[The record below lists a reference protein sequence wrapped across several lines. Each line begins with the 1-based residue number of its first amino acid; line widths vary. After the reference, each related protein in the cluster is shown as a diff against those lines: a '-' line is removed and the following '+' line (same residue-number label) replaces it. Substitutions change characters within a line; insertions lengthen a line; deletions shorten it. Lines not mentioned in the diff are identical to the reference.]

1 MLNHKHNYFPMKN
14 EPKPG
19 QALLKQI
26 EDQGQELAYLQ
37 RKCKEHGIPI
47 LILVEGLSAAGK
59 GTLINRIIQPLD
71 PRGFKVSCI
80 ASPNRDEQLRPFLW
94 RFWKRTPSTGRIAIF
109 DRSWYRNLLDADI
122 DNRMSEAGLARAYE
136 DVRAFERQLRDG
148 GTIILKFFLEIT
160 KEEQSTRLATLQ
172 ANPATAWRVDDAV
185 LQRLGRYKE
194 YTKAVSR
201 MFKESDADAPIP
213 WVKLKAKNSHLAI
226 ANAQKVMIEVL
237 GKRVQ
242 LAKSRGISMP
252 KPKKPKPM
260 PRYDKAP
267 KLADVD
273 LSQRL
278 TKKEYLKIIEEKQAL
293 IHDLHHEMYRRR
305 IPMVIIYEGWDAA
318 GKGGNIRRLTARM
331 DPRGYEVIPVAA
343 PNDIEKSHHYLWR
356 FWSEFPKAGHVAIYD
371 RSWYGRVLVE
381 RVEGFCKEWE
391 WKQAFRE
398 INEMEGNFVNFGAVV
413 VKFWIHIDQDEQLRR
428 FKARELNPSKRWK
441 LGDEDWRNREKWKPY
456 EKATND
462 MFLRTHTPSAP
473 WTIIEG
479 NCKRFARIRA
489 LDTVINAIEKQ
500 FAE

>member
-1 MLNHKHNYFPMKN
+1 MKN
-14 EPKPG
+14 GPKPNK
-19 QALLKQI
+19 ALLKQI
-26 EDQGQELAYLQ
+26 EENGQELAYLQ

-122 DNRMSEAGLARAYE
+122 DDRMSEKGLAHAYH

-148 GTIILKFFLEIT
+148 GTIILKFFLDIT
-160 KEEQSTRLATLQ
+160 KEEQAARLSALQ

-201 MFKESDADAPIP
+201 MFEESDADAPIP
-213 WVKLKAKNSHLAI
+213 WVKLNAKNSYLAL
-226 ANAQKVMIEVL
+226 ATAQKVMMEVL
-237 GKRVQ
+237 GKRVK
-242 LAKSRGISMP
+242 LAKSRGISIP
-252 KPKKPKPM
+252 KPKNPKPM
-260 PRYDKAP
+260 PRFEKAP

-273 LSQRL
+273 LSQSL
-278 TKKEYLKIIEEKQAL
+278 SKKEYLKIIEEKQAY
-293 IHDLHHEMYRRR
+293 IHNLHHEMYRRR
-305 IPMVIIYEGWDAA
+305 IPMVMVYEGWDAA

-391 WKQAFRE
+391 WKQAYRE
-398 INEMEGNFVNFGAVV
+398 INEMEENFANFGAVI
-413 VKFWIHIDQDEQLRR
+413 VKFWIHIDQDEQLKR

-456 EKATND
+456 ERATND
-462 MFLRTHTPSAP
+462 MFLRTHTSNAP

-489 LDTVINAIEKQ
+489 LDTVIEAIEKR

>member
-1 MLNHKHNYFPMKN
+1 MKSS
-14 EPKPG
+14 PKPSK
-19 QALLKQI
+19 ALLKQI
-26 EDQGQELAYLQ
+26 EEQGQELAYLQ

-47 LILVEGLSAAGK
+47 LIIVEGLSAAGK

-80 ASPNRDEQLRPFLW
+80 ASPSRDEQLRPFLW
-94 RFWKRTPSTGRIAIF
+94 RFWRRTPSTGRIAIF

-122 DNRMSEAGLARAYE
+122 DNRLSEAGLARAYE

-160 KEEQSTRLATLQ
+160 RQEQTARLTALQ

-194 YTKAVSR
+194 YDHAVTR
-201 MFKESDADAPIP
+201 MYRESDADAPIP
-213 WVKLKAKNSHLAI
+213 WVKLKAKNNYI
-226 ANAQKVMIEVL
+226 ATATAQKVMIEVL
-237 GKRVQ
+237 GKRVR
-242 LAKSRGISMP
+242 LAKGRGISIP
-252 KPKKPKPM
+252 KPNRPSVM
-260 PRYDKAP
+260 PRFAKAP
-267 KLADVD
+267 KLNQVD
-273 LSQRL
+273 LSQTL
-278 TKKEYLKIIEEKQAL
+278 SKKDYLRVIEEKQAR
-293 IHDLHHEMYRRR
+293 IHDLHNEMYRRR
-305 IPMVIIYEGWDAA
+305 IPMVIVYEGWDAA

-391 WKQAFRE
+391 WKQAYRE
-398 INEMEGNFVNFGAVV
+398 INEMEENFVNAGTIL
-413 VKFWIHIDQDEQLRR
+413 VKFWLHIDPKEQLQR

-441 LGDEDWRNREKWKPY
+441 LGKEDWRNREKWGPY

-462 MFLRTHTPSAP
+462 MFLRTHTHHGP
-473 WTIIEG
+473 WTIIEA

-489 LDTVINAIEKQ
+489 LDTVIEAIEKR
-500 FAE
+500 FSE

>member
-1 MLNHKHNYFPMKN
+1 MKN
-14 EPKPG
+14 ASKPNK
-19 QALLKQI
+19 AMLKQI
-26 EDQGQELAYLQ
+26 EEQGQELAYLQ

-47 LILVEGLSAAGK
+47 LIIVEGLSAAGK

-94 RFWKRTPSTGRIAIF
+94 RFWNRTPSTGRIAIF

-122 DNRMSEAGLARAYE
+122 DNRMSEAGLTKAYE

-148 GTIILKFFLEIT
+148 GTIILKFFLDIT
-160 KEEQSTRLATLQ
+160 QQEQAARLSALQ

-194 YTKAVSR
+194 YTQAVTR
-201 MFKESDADAPIP
+201 MFKESDVDAPIP
-213 WVKLKAKNSHLAI
+213 WVKLKAKNSYLAT
-226 ANAQKVMIEVL
+226 ATAQKMMIEVL
-237 GKRVQ
+237 GKRVR
-242 LAKSRGISMP
+242 LAKGRGISVPRP
-252 KPKKPKPM
+252 KSQKPM

-267 KLADVD
+267 KLSDVD
-273 LSQRL
+273 LSQSL
-278 TKKEYLKIIEEKQAL
+278 SKKEYLKIVEEKQAH

-305 IPMVIIYEGWDAA
+305 IPMVMVYEGWDAA

-391 WKQAFRE
+391 WKQAYRE
-398 INEMEGNFVNFGAVV
+398 INEMEENFVNFGAVI
-413 VKFWIHIDQDEQLRR
+413 VKFWIHIDQDEQLKR
-428 FKARELNPSKRWK
+428 FKARELNHSKRWK
-441 LGDEDWRNREKWKPY
+441 LDEEDWRNREKWKPY

-462 MFLRTHTPSAP
+462 MFLRTHTSYAP

-489 LDTVINAIEKQ
+489 LDTVIEAIEKR

>member
-1 MLNHKHNYFPMKN
+1 MKN
-14 EPKPG
+14 GPKPSK
-19 QALLKQI
+19 ALLKQI
-26 EDQGQELAYLQ
+26 EEQGQELAYLQ

-122 DNRMSEAGLARAYE
+122 DNRMSEAGLARAYH

-148 GTIILKFFLEIT
+148 GTIILKFFLDIT
-160 KEEQSTRLATLQ
+160 KQEQSARLSALQ

-194 YTKAVSR
+194 YTHAVSR

-213 WVKLKAKNSHLAI
+213 WVKLKAKNSYLAT
-226 ANAQKVMIEVL
+226 ATAQKVMIEVL
-237 GKRVQ
+237 GKRVR
-242 LAKSRGISMP
+242 LAKGRGIQVP
-252 KPKKPKPM
+252 RPANPKPM

-267 KLADVD
+267 KLSDVD
-273 LSQRL
+273 LSQSL
-278 TKKEYLKIIEEKQAL
+278 SKKEYLKIIEEKQAR

-305 IPMVIIYEGWDAA
+305 IPMVMVYEGWDAA

-371 RSWYGRVLVE
+371 RSWYGRILVE

-391 WKQAFRE
+391 WKQAYRE
-398 INEMEGNFVNFGAVV
+398 INEMEENFVNAGTIL
-413 VKFWIHIDQDEQLRR
+413 VKFWLHIDPKEQLQR
-428 FKARELNPSKRWK
+428 FKARELNPAKRWK
-441 LGDEDWRNREKWKPY
+441 LGDEDWRNREKWGPY

-462 MFLRTHTPSAP
+462 MFLRTHTHHGP
-473 WTIIEG
+473 WTIIEA

-489 LDTVINAIEKQ
+489 LDTVIEAIEKR

>member
-1 MLNHKHNYFPMKN
+1 MKN
-14 EPKPG
+14 APKPSK
-19 QALLKQI
+19 ALLKQI
-26 EDQGQELAYLQ
+26 EEQGQELAYLQ

-122 DNRMSEAGLARAYE
+122 DNRMSEAGLARAYH
-136 DVRAFERQLRDG
+136 DVRGFERQLHDG
-148 GTIILKFFLEIT
+148 GTIILKFFLDIT
-160 KEEQSTRLATLQ
+160 KQEQAARLSALQ

-194 YTKAVSR
+194 YTHAVSR
-201 MFKESDADAPIP
+201 MFKESDANAPIP
-213 WVKLKAKNSHLAI
+213 WVKLKAKNSYLAT
-226 ANAQKVMIEVL
+226 ATAQKVMIEVL
-237 GKRVQ
+237 GKRVR
-242 LAKSRGISMP
+242 LAKGRGISVP
-252 KPKKPKPM
+252 RPANSKPM

-267 KLADVD
+267 KLSDVD
-273 LSQRL
+273 LSQTL
-278 TKKEYLKIIEEKQAL
+278 SKKEYIKIIEEKQTR

-305 IPMVIIYEGWDAA
+305 IPMVVVYEGWDAA

-391 WKQAFRE
+391 WKQAYRE
-398 INEMEGNFVNFGAVV
+398 INEMEENFVNSGTIL
-413 VKFWIHIDQDEQLRR
+413 VKFWLHIDPKEQLQR
-428 FKARELNPSKRWK
+428 FKARELNPAKRWK
-441 LGDEDWRNREKWKPY
+441 LGEEDWRNREKWNLY

-462 MFLRTHTPSAP
+462 MFLRTHTHHAP
-473 WTIIEG
+473 WTIIEA

-489 LDTVINAIEKQ
+489 LDTVIEAIEKR
-500 FAE
+500 FVE

>member
-1 MLNHKHNYFPMKN
+1 MKN
-14 EPKPG
+14 GTKPG
-19 QALLKQI
+19 KALLKLI
-26 EDQGQELAYLQ
+26 EEQGEELAYLQ

-80 ASPNRDEQLRPFLW
+80 ASPSRDEQLRPFLW
-94 RFWKRTPSTGRIAIF
+94 RFWSRTPSTGRIAIF

-122 DNRMSEAGLARAYE
+122 DKRMSETGLARAYE

-148 GTIILKFFLEIT
+148 GTIILKFFLEIS
-160 KEEQSTRLATLQ
+160 KEEQTTRLAALQ

-185 LQRLGRYKE
+185 LQRLDRYKE
-194 YTKAVSR
+194 YNEAVTR
-201 MFKESDADAPIP
+201 MYRESDTDAPIP
-213 WVKLKAKNSHLAI
+213 WIKLQAKDSYQAT

-237 GKRVQ
+237 GKRVKV
-242 LAKSRGISMP
+242 AKNDGLSTP
-252 KPKKPKPM
+252 KPNKPAPL
-260 PRYDKAP
+260 PNFSNAP
-267 KLADVD
+267 KLGDVD
-273 LSQRL
+273 LSSSL
-278 TKKEYLKIIEEKQAL
+278 SKKEYLKLIEEKQAK
-293 IHDLHHEMYRRR
+293 IHDLHYEMYRRR
-305 IPMVIIYEGWDAA
+305 VPMVIVYEGWDAA

-331 DPRGYEVIPVAA
+331 DPRGYEVIPVSA

-356 FWSEFPKAGHVAIYD
+356 FWSEFPKAGHLAIYD

-391 WKQAFRE
+391 WKQAYRE
-398 INEMEGNFVNFGAVV
+398 INEMEENFVNAGTIL
-413 VKFWIHIDQDEQLRR
+413 VKFWMHIDQKEQLKR
-428 FKARELNPSKRWK
+428 FKARELSPNKSWK

-456 EKATND
+456 EEATNE
-462 MFLRTHTPSAP
+462 MFMRTHTAHAP

-489 LDTVINAIEKQ
+489 LDTVIEAIEKR
-500 FAE
+500 FSE

>member
-1 MLNHKHNYFPMKN
+1 MKN
-14 EPKPG
+14 GPKPSK
-19 QALLKQI
+19 ALLKQI
-26 EDQGQELAYLQ
+26 EEQGQELAYLQ

-94 RFWKRTPSTGRIAIF
+94 RFWNRTPSTGRIAIF

-122 DNRMSEAGLARAYE
+122 DNRMSEAGLARAYV

-148 GTIILKFFLEIT
+148 GTIILKFFLDIT
-160 KEEQSTRLATLQ
+160 QQEQAARLAALQ

-194 YTKAVSR
+194 YTQAVTR
-201 MFKESDADAPIP
+201 MFRESDVDAPIP
-213 WVKLKAKNSHLAI
+213 WVKLKAKNSYLAT
-226 ANAQKVMIEVL
+226 ATAQKMMIEVL
-237 GKRVQ
+237 GKRVR
-242 LAKSRGISMP
+242 LAKGRGISVP
-252 KPKKPKPM
+252 KPANPKAM

-267 KLADVD
+267 KLSDVD
-273 LSQRL
+273 LSQTL
-278 TKKEYLKIIEEKQAL
+278 SKKEYLKIVEEKQAR

-305 IPMVIIYEGWDAA
+305 IPMVMVYEGWDAA

-391 WKQAFRE
+391 WKQAYRE
-398 INEMEGNFVNFGAVV
+398 INEMEENFVNFGAVM
-413 VKFWIHIDQDEQLRR
+413 VKFWIHIDQDEQLKR

-441 LGDEDWRNREKWKPY
+441 LGDEDWRNREKWEPY
-456 EKATND
+456 KKATND
-462 MFLRTHTPSAP
+462 MFLRTHTSYAP

-489 LDTVINAIEKQ
+489 LDTVIEAIEKR

>member
-1 MLNHKHNYFPMKN
+1 MKN
-14 EPKPG
+14 GPKPNK
-19 QALLKQI
+19 ALLKQI
-26 EDQGQELAYLQ
+26 EENGQELAYLQ

-122 DNRMSEAGLARAYE
+122 DDRMSEKGLARAYH

-148 GTIILKFFLEIT
+148 GTIILKFFLDIT
-160 KEEQSTRLATLQ
+160 KEEQAARLSALQ

-201 MFKESDADAPIP
+201 MFEESDADAPIP
-213 WVKLKAKNSHLAI
+213 WVKLNAKNSYLAL
-226 ANAQKVMIEVL
+226 ATAQKVMMEVL
-237 GKRVQ
+237 GKRVK
-242 LAKSRGISMP
+242 LAKSRGISIP
-252 KPKKPKPM
+252 KLKNPKPM
-260 PRYDKAP
+260 PRFEKAP

-273 LSQRL
+273 LSQSL
-278 TKKEYLKIIEEKQAL
+278 SKKEYLKIIEEKQAR

-305 IPMVIIYEGWDAA
+305 IPMVMVYEGWDAA

-391 WKQAFRE
+391 WKQAYRE
-398 INEMEGNFVNFGAVV
+398 INEMEENFANFGAVI
-413 VKFWIHIDQDEQLRR
+413 VKFWIHIDQDEQLKR

-441 LGDEDWRNREKWKPY
+441 LGDEDWRNREKWNPY
-456 EKATND
+456 ERATND
-462 MFLRTHTPSAP
+462 MFLRTHTAYAP

-489 LDTVINAIEKQ
+489 LDTVIEAIEKR

>member
-1 MLNHKHNYFPMKN
+1 MKN
-14 EPKPG
+14 APKPSK
-19 QALLKQI
+19 ALLKQI
-26 EDQGQELAYLQ
+26 EEQGQELAYLQ

-47 LILVEGLSAAGK
+47 LIIVEGLSAAGK

-80 ASPNRDEQLRPFLW
+80 ASPSRDEQLRPFLW
-94 RFWKRTPSTGRIAIF
+94 RFWRRTPSTGRIAIF

-122 DNRMSEAGLARAYE
+122 DNQLSEARLARAYE

-160 KEEQSTRLATLQ
+160 RQEQTARLTALQ
-172 ANPATAWRVDDAV
+172 ANPATSWRVDDAV
-185 LQRLGRYKE
+185 LKRLSRYKE
-194 YTKAVSR
+194 YDRAVTR
-201 MFKESDADAPIP
+201 MYRESDADGTIP
-213 WVKLKAKNSHLAI
+213 WVKLKAKNNYLAT
-226 ANAQKVMIEVL
+226 ATAQKVMIEVL
-237 GKRVQ
+237 SKRVK
-242 LAKSRGISMP
+242 LAKSRGISIP
-252 KPKKPKPM
+252 KPKRSSVM
-260 PRYDKAP
+260 PRFAHAP
-267 KLADVD
+267 KLSEVD
-273 LSQRL
+273 LSQSL
-278 TKKEYLKIIEEKQAL
+278 SKKEYVRIIEEKQAH

-305 IPMVIIYEGWDAA
+305 IPMVMVYEGWDAA

-356 FWSEFPKAGHVAIYD
+356 FWSEFPKAGHAAIYD

-391 WKQAFRE
+391 WKQAYRE
-398 INEMEGNFVNFGAVV
+398 INEMEENFVNFGAVI
-413 VKFWIHIDQDEQLRR
+413 VKFWIHIDQDEQLKR
-428 FKARELNPSKRWK
+428 FKARELNPSKHWK
-441 LGDEDWRNREKWKPY
+441 LGEEDWRNREKWKPY

-462 MFLRTHTPSAP
+462 MFLRTHTSYAP

-489 LDTVINAIEKQ
+489 LNTVIEAIEKR

>member
-1 MLNHKHNYFPMKN
+1 MKN
-14 EPKPG
+14 GPKPSK
-19 QALLKQI
+19 ALLKQI
-26 EDQGQELAYLQ
+26 EEQGQELAYLQ

-94 RFWKRTPSTGRIAIF
+94 RFWSRTPSTGRIAIF

-122 DNRMSEAGLARAYE
+122 DNRMSEAGLARAYV

-160 KEEQSTRLATLQ
+160 QQEQAARLAALQ

-194 YTKAVSR
+194 YTQAVSR

-213 WVKLKAKNSHLAI
+213 WIKLKAKNSYLAT
-226 ANAQKVMIEVL
+226 ATAQKVMIEVL

-242 LAKSRGISMP
+242 LAKSRGIAIPRP
-252 KPKKPKPM
+252 KSPKPM

-267 KLADVD
+267 KLSDVD
-273 LSQRL
+273 LSQTL
-278 TKKEYLKIIEEKQAL
+278 SKKEYLKIVEEKQTR

-305 IPMVIIYEGWDAA
+305 IPMVMVYEGWDAA

-391 WKQAFRE
+391 WKQAYRE
-398 INEMEGNFVNFGAVV
+398 INEMEENFVNFGAVM
-413 VKFWIHIDQDEQLRR
+413 VKFWIHIDQDEQLKR

-441 LGDEDWRNREKWKPY
+441 LGEEDWRNREKWKPY

-462 MFLRTHTPSAP
+462 MFLRTHTTYAP

-489 LDTVINAIEKQ
+489 LDTVIEAIEKR

>member
-1 MLNHKHNYFPMKN
+1 MKN
-14 EPKPG
+14 GMQPSK
-19 QALLKQI
+19 ALLKQI
-26 EDQGQELAYLQ
+26 EEQGQELAYLQ

-94 RFWKRTPSTGRIAIF
+94 RFWNRTPSTGRIAIF

-122 DNRMSEAGLARAYE
+122 DNRMSEAGLAKAYQ

-148 GTIILKFFLEIT
+148 GTIILKFFLDVT
-160 KEEQSTRLATLQ
+160 RQEQAARLAALQ

-194 YTKAVSR
+194 YTQAVSR
-201 MFKESDADAPIP
+201 MFRESDVDAPIP
-213 WVKLKAKNSHLAI
+213 WLKLNARNSYQAT
-226 ANAQKVMIEVL
+226 ANAQKVMIKVL

-242 LAKSRGISMP
+242 LAKSRGIAIP
-252 KPKKPKPM
+252 KPKNPKPM
-260 PRYDKAP
+260 PRFEMAP
-267 KLADVD
+267 KLVDVD
-273 LSQRL
+273 LSQSL
-278 TKKEYLKIIEEKQAL
+278 SKKEYLKILEEKQSRV
-293 IHDLHHEMYRRR
+293 HDLHHEMYRRR
-305 IPMVIIYEGWDAA
+305 IPMVMVYEGWDAA

-331 DPRGYEVIPVAA
+331 DPRGYEVIPVSA

-391 WKQAFRE
+391 WRQAYRE
-398 INEMEGNFVNFGAVV
+398 INEMEENFANFGAVM
-413 VKFWIHIDQDEQLRR
+413 VKFWIHIDQDEQLKR
-428 FKARELNPSKRWK
+428 FKSRELNPSKQWK

-456 EKATND
+456 EKAIND
-462 MFLRTHTPSAP
+462 MFLRTHTSYAP
-473 WTIIEG
+473 WTIVEG

-489 LDTVINAIEKQ
+489 LDTVIEAIEKR

>member
-1 MLNHKHNYFPMKN
+1 MLNNEQIIEPMKN
-14 EPKPG
+14 GPK
-19 QALLKQI
+19 QNKALLKQI
-26 EDQGQELAYLQ
+26 AENGQELAYLQ

-47 LILVEGLSAAGK
+47 LILVECLSAAGK

-122 DNRMSEAGLARAYE
+122 DDRMSEKGLVRAYH

-148 GTIILKFFLEIT
+148 GTIILKFFLDIT
-160 KEEQSTRLATLQ
+160 KQEQAARLSALQ

-201 MFKESDADAPIP
+201 MFEESDADAPIP
-213 WVKLKAKNSHLAI
+213 WVKLNAKNSYLAL
-226 ANAQKVMIEVL
+226 ATAQKVMMEVL
-237 GKRVQ
+237 GKRVK
-242 LAKSRGISMP
+242 LAKSRGISIP
-252 KPKKPKPM
+252 KPKNPKPM
-260 PRYDKAP
+260 PRFEKAP

-273 LSQRL
+273 LSQSL
-278 TKKEYLKIIEEKQAL
+278 SKKEYLKIIEEKQAY
-293 IHDLHHEMYRRR
+293 IHNLHHEMYRRR
-305 IPMVIIYEGWDAA
+305 IPMVMVYEGWDAA

-391 WKQAFRE
+391 WKQAYRE
-398 INEMEGNFVNFGAVV
+398 INEMEENFANFGAVI
-413 VKFWIHIDQDEQLRR
+413 VKFWIHIDQDEQLKR

-456 EKATND
+456 ERATND
-462 MFLRTHTPSAP
+462 MFLRTHTSNAP

-489 LDTVINAIEKQ
+489 LDTVIEAIEKR